1 MNNKGGE
8 KNEEMNPTFLNDI
21 KTSNAFDAEQ
31 ELIKS
36 LKKENKDMNN
46 KSNNGELSKEDID
59 MDLSSSHLN
68 FDYYFFDKEQQ
79 PQENEEPEYKGNYE
93 DYRFKSFIDNLNN
106 VENTFT
112 NEDQKANFDLLLN
125 NNINISNSNN
135 KEESEDKKE
144 EIENED
150 SFKANDYEQYT
161 LNKIKFDNKF
171 NYFGFEINNDNLNN
185 DDKKSQNKFDEYQKS
200 FGKNWKK

>member
-21 KTSNAFDAEQ
+21 KTNNAFDAEQ

-112 NEDQKANFDLLLN
+112 NEDQKGNFDLLLN
-125 NNINISNSNN
+125 NNINISNN

-150 SFKANDYEQYT
+150 SFKANDYEQYM
-161 LNKIKFDNKF
+161 LNKIKFDNRF

-185 DDKKSQNKFDEYQKS
+185 DDKKLQNKFDEYQKS